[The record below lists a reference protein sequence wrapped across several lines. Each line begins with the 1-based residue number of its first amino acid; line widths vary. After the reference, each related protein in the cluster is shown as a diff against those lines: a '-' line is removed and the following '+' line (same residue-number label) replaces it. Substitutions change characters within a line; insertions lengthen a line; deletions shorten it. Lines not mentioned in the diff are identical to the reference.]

1 MRIAYVFDRPLPAR
15 QTDSEQ
21 ALQTIAALSRRG
33 AAVCLVLP
41 AHGARPSARELA
53 AHYQV
58 RGDFEVV
65 YAPTPFGGFEL
76 GRKWWHALRA
86 IELPAVAAADVV
98 YTRNFPTL
106 FALSR
111 ARQPFAYETY
121 RPWSDQ
127 FPVLAPLFR
136 RSMAP
141 PFFLGAVLHS
151 HFARDRYAALG
162 VDPGRLLVAHN
173 GHDPSRFLSPPP
185 QRELRA
191 TLGLPLER
199 KVVVYTGHV
208 NVTKGLDTVLRMAR
222 QLPDVSFVL
231 VGSEGRGVIE
241 TLARR
246 SHNVTLVPW
255 QPFDNVARYL
265 LAADVLLQP
274 PSRVPLKLVGNTV
287 LPMKLFLYLAA
298 GRPIVAPDL
307 PDMREVL
314 KHDHNALLVPTGD
327 NDAAARAI
335 ARVLGEPALS
345 QRLSAG
351 ARDTAA
357 GLTWDARAAR
367 ILAFLETQLGA
378 LARGEPASVRQS
390 GVSSGVVQRGEARQ
404 PPGDVAR
411 VRQPI

>member
-1 MRIAYVFDRPLPAR
+1 MKIAYVFDRPLPAR

-33 AAVCLVLP
+33 AEVCLVLP
-41 AHGARPSARELA
+41 SHGAAPTARELA

-58 RGDFEVV
+58 TGDFEVV
-65 YAPTPFGGFEL
+65 YAPTPFVDFEL

-86 IELPAVAAADVV
+86 IELPRVAAADVV

-106 FALSR
+106 FALARSR
-111 ARQPFAYETY
+111 RPFAYETY

-127 FPVLAPLFR
+127 FPMLAPLFR
-136 RSMAP
+136 RAMAS

-151 HFARDRYAALG
+151 RFARDRYAALG
-162 VDPGRLLVAHN
+162 VDERRLLVAHN
-173 GHDPSRFLSPPP
+173 GHDPSRFLAPPP

-191 TLGLPLER
+191 ALGLPLDR
-199 KVVVYTGHV
+199 QVVVYTGHV
-208 NVTKGLDTVLRMAR
+208 NLTKGLDTVLRMAR
-222 QLPDVSFVL
+222 QLPAVTFVL

-241 TLARR
+241 SLARR
-246 SHNVTLVPW
+246 SNNVSVVPW

-265 LAADVLLQP
+265 MAADVLLQP
-274 PSRVPLKLVGNTV
+274 PSRIPLKLVGNTV

-314 KHDHNALLVPTGD
+314 KHDHNAWLVPTGD
-327 NDAAARAI
+327 DGAAALAI
-335 ARVLGEPALS
+335 ARVLGDPGLRE
-345 QRLSAG
+345 RLSKG
-351 ARDTAA
+351 ARETAA

-367 ILAFLETQLGA
+367 ILSFLETQRGA
-378 LARGEPASVRQS
+378 LEFSDAAAAQRSD
-390 GVSSGVVQRGEARQ
+390 VSAQRGELRQ
-404 PPGDVAR
+404 THGDVS
-411 VRQPI
+411 

>member
-1 MRIAYVFDRPLPAR
+1 MPEQPSTPMKIAYVFDRPLPAR

-33 AAVCLVLP
+33 AQVCLILP
-41 AHGARPSARELA
+41 RHAAAPSARELC

-58 RGDFEVV
+58 TGDFEVV
-65 YAPTPFGGFEL
+65 YAPSPFVDFEV
-76 GRKWWHALRA
+76 GRKWWHAWRA
-86 IELPAVAAADVV
+86 IDLPEVAAADVV

-106 FALSR
+106 FALGR
-111 ARQPFAYETY
+111 GRRPFAYETY

-127 FPVLAPLFR
+127 FPVLAPFFR
-136 RSMAP
+136 RAMAS
-141 PFFLGAVLHS
+141 PFFLGGVLHS

-162 VDPGRLLVAHN
+162 VDEQRLLVAHN

-185 QRELRA
+185 QRELRES
-191 TLGLPLER
+191 LGLPLER

-208 NVTKGLDTVLRMAR
+208 NLTKGLDTMLRMAR
-222 QLPDVSFVL
+222 RLPEVSFVL

-246 SHNVTLVPW
+246 TPNVTVVPW
-255 QPFDNVARYL
+255 QPFDSVARYL
-265 LAADVLLQP
+265 MAADVLLQP
-274 PSRVPLKLVGNTV
+274 PSRIPLKLVGNTV

-314 KHDHNALLVPTGD
+314 KHEHNALLVPTGD
-327 NDAAARAI
+327 DDAAVLAVARAI
-335 ARVLGEPALS
+335 GEPGLG
-345 QRLSAG
+345 QRLAAG
-351 ARDTAA
+351 ARETAA

-367 ILAFLETQLGA
+367 ILSFLETRRAA
-378 LARGEPASVRQS
+378 LARVDGSFAQR
-390 GVSSGVVQRGEARQ
+390 GDGLAQRGE
-404 PPGDVAR
+404 
-411 VRQPI
+411 VRQPRGDVS